1 MVLYDN
7 DITVDLRVKC
17 DKIHT
22 QLTKLGYFVIF
33 SQSKN
38 KKNIGRTY
46 SSIYVTSSENPIERV
61 RLNSVFLF

>member
-1 MVLYDN
+1 MIMTILEILELKNV
-7 DITVDLRVKC
+7 

-22 QLTKLGYFVIF
+22 QLIKLWYFVIF

-38 KKNIGRTY
+38 KKKIGRTY